1 MRKIFGYALAL
12 AAVLLVCGYK
22 ENPIDDSGQ
31 SR

>member
-12 AAVLLVCGYK
+12 AAVLLVCVCK
-22 ENPIDDSGQ
+22 ENPIDDPVQ